1 MFASWALLCND
12 YTLLGE
18 FPSGVYMAATN
29 PRLQVPLS
37 DELLARYKAVGK
49 VFGVSAT
56 RVAADILGESIGVIE
71 QAALMIEKSRVDQQ
85 NSAAV
90 VADGLMKIVVDTRQA
105 VADCQIDLEDAI
117 AASKKKS
124 KAKA

>member
-1 MFASWALLCND
+1 MITPYSMS
-12 YTLLGE
+12 
-18 FPSGVYMAATN
+18 FPSGVYMASTN

-37 DELLARYKAVGK
+37 DELLSRYKAVGK

-71 QAALMIEKSRVDQQ
+71 QAAVMIEKSRLDQQ
-85 NSAAV
+85 NSAAI

-105 VADCQIDLEDAI
+105 VAYAQIDLEDAI